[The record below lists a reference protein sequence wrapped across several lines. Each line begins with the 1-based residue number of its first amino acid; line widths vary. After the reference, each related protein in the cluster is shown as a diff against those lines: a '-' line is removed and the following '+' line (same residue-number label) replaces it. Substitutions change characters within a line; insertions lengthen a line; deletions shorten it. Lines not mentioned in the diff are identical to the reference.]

1 MTHDDMPVTAANTL
15 SKDYNFTPEHFELVR
30 DELYQFA
37 GIVLADHKINMVYN
51 RLIRRIR
58 ALSLNNFDDY
68 FCYLRETPAE
78 HPLFIN
84 SLTTNLTAFF
94 REKHHFDFIE
104 QTILP
109 ELAAAGQRRI
119 RAWSAGCSMG
129 EEPYSLAITLL
140 NSAVDLSSCDL
151 KILATDI
158 DSNVLDSAR
167 SGIYPLERIESLPI
181 SQPQRW
187 FLKGTGA
194 NRGQVRIRPELQRL
208 VTFNHLNLMHDWP
221 MKGPFDF
228 IFCRNVMIYFDKQH
242 QEKLLN
248 RMADLLK
255 PGGYLFVGHSE
266 SLARQQQR
274 FRLIGNTI
282 YQKER

>member
-1 MTHDDMPVTAANTL
+1 MTQDEMPLTATDALNQ
-15 SKDYNFTPEHFELVR
+15 DYNFTQEHFELVR
-30 DELYQFA
+30 NEVYQYA

-58 ALSLNNFDDY
+58 ALPLNNFDDY
-68 FCYLRETPAE
+68 FSYLSETPAE

-94 REKHHFDFIE
+94 REKHHFNFVD
-104 QTILP
+104 QTVLP
-109 ELAAAGQRRI
+109 ELAAAGSRRI

-129 EEPYSLAITLL
+129 EEPYSLAMTLL
-140 NSAVDLSSCDL
+140 NSAVDLSSWDL

-158 DSNVLDSAR
+158 DSNVLNCAR
-167 SGIYPLERIESLPI
+167 NGIYPLERIESLPI
-181 SQPQRW
+181 SPPHKW
-187 FLKGTGA
+187 FLKGTGP
-194 NRGQVRIRPELQRL
+194 NKEQVRVRPELQRM
-208 VTFNHLNLMHDWP
+208 VTFNQLNLMHDWP
-221 MKGPFDF
+221 MKGPLDF
-228 IFCRNVMIYFDKQH
+228 IFCRNVMIYFDKGH